1 MSKDKGKDKDTPKV
15 RGGRRRQKIVSEA
28 SLANLRKWQP
38 GQSGNPSGRSKTL
51 AEITREARELV
62 PGAIQKLNEFVYD
75 EDAPY
80 RDRITAAIAICD
92 RGLGKPVVPVYQG
105 GGASPLEQ
113 TEDGAP
119 MSALLR
125 VARGSSDERALAELR
140 AEVQRIEAKLA
151 QEKQERE
158 ARLAEAAERLSRG
171 EEIDGLTALLLHAK
185 ASNAE
190 RDTAAKAAPTRSAPA
205 TARLESKPDVFIAD
219 SAGNIAAPAPLAESA
234 TPTPEPPAR
243 VDIEKS
249 ASTPPAPPKAPPFQI
264 EPDPT
269 PAPTR
274 SAPPKPA
281 HPGLNMPGFGEF
293 LSEKATREAD
303 AERAKKVE
311 AARAQGQCQ
320 IPPSEAFPP
329 DPREEPEIVNFTRI
343 PGGRGIRRVG

>member
-1 MSKDKGKDKDTPKV
+1 MSKDKDKDKDTPKA
-15 RGGRRRQKIVSEA
+15 RGGRRHQKIVSEV

-38 GQSGNPSGRSKTL
+38 GQSGNPSGTSKTL
-51 AEITREARELV
+51 AEITREARDLV
-62 PGAIQKLNEFVYD
+62 PGAIQKLNEFIYD

-105 GGASPLEQ
+105 GASPLEQ

-125 VARGSSDERALAELR
+125 VARGNSDERALAELR
-140 AEVQRIEAKLA
+140 VETRRIEAKLA
-151 QEKQERE
+151 QERE
-158 ARLAEAAERLSRG
+158 EHEAHLAEAAARLSRG
-171 EEIDGLTALLLHAK
+171 EKIDGLTELLLRAR
-185 ASNAE
+185 AANAE
-190 RDTAAKAAPTRSAPA
+190 RDAAAKAAPTRSAPA
-205 TARLESKPDVFIAD
+205 TPRLESKPDFFIAD

-281 HPGLNMPGFGEF
+281 HPGLNMPGFREY

-329 DPREEPEIVNFTRI
+329 DPREGPEIVNFTRI
-343 PGGRGIRRVG
+343 PGGRGIRRVV